1 MVNGTLSGTKLS
13 VTNVNINRKIIMGE
27 WNILLDQDSKVLHFT
42 YKKVQ
47 QFQIAREDSITVT
60 TPYRPTN
67 DSMTFTV
74 TSSGITAPGA
84 VRNLA
89 ITGRTGNSIAISFDA
104 PSSNG
109 GSAITDYKIATA
121 VGTQWS
127 TSVTIADAAV
137 GTINNGTTRTA
148 TISNLEAGN
157 RYTITVSATNA
168 SSSYGSS
175 LSKSDSTLLFACTSS
190 SAINY
195 NADATNS
202 SSSAT
207 CIEPLTANSSLTSFS
222 TLTIARGH
230 LVSGGALQTL
240 IPSAYNSDLASINL
254 TNANTSGQP
263 QVIIKRG
270 NTNTT
275 VDVKS
280 IASGSSGA
288 GGAVN
293 SYVQFNLR
301 DTGSTTTTIQVYI
314 THPTTKNT
322 YIWSFQDS
330 LSGNGLTGNA
340 YQPNGISNN
349 WQWVGIISGVNTN

>member
-1 MVNGTLSGTKLS
+1 MEV
-13 VTNVNINRKIIMGE
+13 
-27 WNILLDQDSKVLHFT
+27 
-42 YKKVQ
+42 
-47 QFQIAREDSITVT
+47 A
-60 TPYRPTN
+60 
-67 DSMTFTV
+67 
-74 TSSGITAPGA
+74 
-84 VRNLA
+84 
-89 ITGRTGNSIAISFDA
+89 
-104 PSSNG
+104 
-109 GSAITDYKIATA
+109 AITDYKIATA
-121 VGTQWS
+121 VGTP
-127 TSVTIADAAV
+127 TEY
-137 GTINNGTTRTA
+137 
-148 TISNLEAGN
+148 ISYYCRRSCRGQLIMVQLEQQQYPSLEAGN
-157 RYTITVSATNA
+157 RYTITVSARNG
-168 SSSYGSS
+168 SSGYGSEFIT
-175 LSKSDSTLLFACTSS
+175 KVTSTLLFGCTSS
-190 SAINY
+190 TAINY

>member
-13 VTNVNINRKIIMGE
+13 VSNVNINRKIIMGQ
-27 WNILLDQDSKVLHFT
+27 WNILLDEDSKVLHFT
-42 YKKVQ
+42 YKTVQ
-47 QFQIAREDSITVT
+47 QFQIIREDSITVT
-60 TPYRPTN
+60 APYIPTK
-67 DSMTFTV
+67 DSMTFTYNA
-74 TSSGITAPGA
+74 SGITAPGA

-89 ITGRTGNSIAISFDA
+89 ITGRTGNSISLSFDA
-104 PSSNG
+104 PSSDG
-109 GSAITDYKIATA
+109 GSAITDYKITTA
-121 VGTQWS
+121 VGTPTS
-127 TSVTIADAAV
+127 TSVTTADAAV
-137 GTINNGTTRTA
+137 ADINNGTTRTA
-148 TISNLEAGN
+148 TIPSLEPGN
-157 RYTITVSATNA
+157 TYTITVSARNG
-168 SSSYGSS
+168 SSGYGSG
-175 LSKSDSTLLFACTSS
+175 LSQNTSTLLYGCTSS
-190 SAINY
+190 TAINY
-195 NADATNS
+195 NADATNL

-207 CIEPLTANSSLTSFS
+207 CIEPLTANSSLTSFA

-240 IPSAYNSDLASINL
+240 MPTTYNTDLASIDL

-263 QVIIKRG
+263 QVIVKRG

-275 VDVKS
+275 VDFKS
-280 IASGSSGA
+280 IATGSSGV
-288 GGAVN
+288 GAAT
-293 SYVQFNLR
+293 SYVQFNIR

-340 YQPNGISNN
+340 YQPNGSTNN